1 MKSIEHKLKAD
12 AQAFNHEPNIIL
24 HEKIM
29 QNIKSEALPKVKK
42 TNTLLKWLIPAS
54 VALTILFLL
63 LPYQPNKKTKN
74 FKTSHEVSP
83 PIAKVKIEQA
93 NSQQLDIDFLATT
106 LESKLTNPIEKEQ
119 KAISND
125 LNYLKSL
132 LFL

>member
-63 LPYQPNKKTKN
+63 LPHQPNKKTNN
-74 FKTSHEVSP
+74 FKTSHEISP